1 MKIFD
6 NNFYSGLRVA
16 EMHTATIIH
25 WPRKPDGIVVHYA
38 YCDWDCSAAEVNE
51 WHRNRGF
58 QPRGSGPYPYM
69 GYHKL
74 IRMDGSVE
82 VGRTDDVI
90 GTHCLGHNDHTF
102 GICLSGGL
110 QPTGWPTE
118 AQYRSLEI
126 EVRHYMERYGIPVSR
141 IYRHDQLQPTSC
153 PGRFSLE
160 RLRQALSRP
169 ATLPPTTKKE
179 VETVRLEF
187 DRKEGNNLVYE
198 FCLPLKPEDLIA
210 LDADV
215 PAHDVEVAVYA
226 KPIVGELMYTKTRI
240 GGYGNRDQVHGLL
253 TYVRQLFPTLP
264 GAAWVTVHSPVP
276 LHGGVLA

>member
-1 MKIFD
+1 MKIF
-6 NNFYSGLRVA
+6 NHSFYSALQAA
-16 EMHTATIIH
+16 EVKAASIVY
-25 WPRKPDGIVVHYA
+25 WPKKPDAIVIHYA
-38 YCDWDCSAAEVNE
+38 YCDWDCSAAEINE
-51 WHRNRGF
+51 WHRQRGF
-58 QPRGSGPYPYM
+58 KPRGSGPYPYM

-126 EVRHYMERYGIPVSR
+126 ELRYYMERYGIPPER
-141 IYRHDQLQPTSC
+141 IFRHDQLQATSC
-153 PGRFSLE
+153 PGRFNLE
-160 RLRQALSRP
+160 RLRRTVSMPL
-169 ATLPPTTKKE
+169 LPVITQKE
-179 VETVRLEF
+179 VEPVRLEL
-187 DRKEGNNLVYE
+187 DRREGEKYVYE
-198 FCLPLKPEDLIA
+198 FCLPLQPDDLIA

-215 PAHDVEVAVYA
+215 PAHDIEVTMYA
-226 KPIVGELMYTKTRI
+226 KRLVGEIASAKTRV
-240 GGYGNRDQVHGLL
+240 GGYGNRDNVHGTLVYL
-253 TYVRQLFPTLP
+253 RQLFPRLQ

-276 LHGGVLA
+276 LHGGVMG